1 MEEQW
6 KFRAHI
12 GYSKGKG
19 VRMEVKQYKGI
30 ELFREI
36 GSGKTIYYVQSDK
49 KNYDSEE
56 ALIKS
61 LKLPAPPQTTQQ

>member
-6 KFRAHI
+6 KFKAHI
-12 GYSKGKG
+12 GLGKKGI
-19 VRMEVKQYKGI
+19 RMEVKQYNGI
-30 ELFREI
+30 ELFREF
-36 GSGKTIYYVQSDK
+36 GSGKPIYYVKSDK

-61 LKLPAPPQTTQQ
+61 LKLPAPPQNTQQ